1 MTASKSATDR
11 PPVAERIAEAAA
23 ERDAGI
29 ERVEAAADPRAIL
42 MIDAQIQAAVDSGRR
57 FSANDI
63 REKFPVTDEH
73 LVGARIRSFA
83 ARRVDGHPVMVRVG
97 LTPSTLKSTHSH
109 EIKVWLGYDAHQA
122 LHRNRQ
128 EQPA

>member
-1 MTASKSATDR
+1 MTSKSATPER
-11 PPVAERIAEAAA
+11 PPVAERIATAAA
-23 ERDAGI
+23 QRDAGI
-29 ERVEAAADPRAIL
+29 EKVEAAADPRVIL
-42 MIDAQIQAAVDSGRR
+42 MIDAEVQKAIDSGRR

-63 REKFPVTDEH
+63 RDKFPVADEH

-97 LTPSTLKSTHSH
+97 LTPSTLASTHHH
-109 EIKVWLGYDAHQA
+109 EIKVWLGWDAHQA

>member
-1 MTASKSATDR
+1 MTAAKKTER
-11 PPVAERIAEAAA
+11 PPVAERLAEAAA
-23 ERDAGI
+23 GRDEGI
-29 ERVEAAADPRAIL
+29 ARAEAAADPRVIL
-42 MIDAQIQAAVDSGRR
+42 MIDAKIQAAIDAGRR

-63 REKFPVTDEH
+63 RDHFPVSDEH

-83 ARRVDGHPVMVRVG
+83 ARKVDGHPVMVKAG
-97 LTPSTLKSTHSH
+97 LIPSTLASTHCH
-109 EIKVWLGYDAHQA
+109 EIKVWLGWDAHQA